1 MVTMDKTLGTSPLS
15 DASLHLKDQ
24 VFSLKWGMGSDRY
37 MHWALLYN
45 AEGSGYMQR
54 LAPLEEEN
62 FRLAELVLEGWRR
75 KGRVDRQEMQALY
88 RKLDREEMWK
98 CYK

>member
-1 MVTMDKTLGTSPLS
+1 
-15 DASLHLKDQ
+15 
-24 VFSLKWGMGSDRY
+24 
-37 MHWALLYN
+37 
-45 AEGSGYMQR
+45 MQR

-62 FRLAELVLEGWRR
+62 FRLAEPVLEDWRR